1 MPMPAASS
9 RRTRSSL
16 QPFSPNDSRTAGST
30 MPAPSSVTVTVSGP
44 VSAGPA
50 MATRTRVAPALRLF
64 CKVSENT
71 SPMLA
76 ANVRVTRL
84 MALS

>member
-1 MPMPAASS
+1 
-9 RRTRSSL
+9 
-16 QPFSPNDSRTAGST
+16 

-44 VSAGPA
+44 VSAEPVT
-50 MATRTRVAPALRLF
+50 ATRTRVAPALRLF
-64 CKVSENT
+64 YKVSENT

-76 ANVRVTRL
+76 AKVLVSRR